1 MLYNYDDSTHF
12 CIFNLFFW
20 GNISDVSIIS
30 CDANCR
36 LPADGL
42 CKIKKV
48 FFHSEYTEG
57 YKSVEWIKWVEMAKG
72 SNSQL

>member
-57 YKSVEWIKWVEMAKG
+57 YKSVEWIKWEEMAKG